1 LWKPFMTSNAERWLI
16 ASDVDGTLTDHSL
29 MILPE
34 VRATIAAAQ
43 AKGHIITL
51 ATGRMYRA
59 TLPFADT
66 LAIDQPL
73 ICYQG
78 ALVRRHDE
86 VLLHRTVPLEIAHD
100 AIQVAH
106 DRKLHLNAYLDDT
119 LYIEQHTPESAFYEE
134 LAPMADPQVVGD
146 MAHFLREE
154 PTKIL
159 FVCEEHGA
167 LEFLEWAKQRWG
179 DVAQVVQSH
188 PRYVEIT
195 HPAASKGAAVM
206 ALAEQ
211 LGIPRER
218 VLAVGDNHNDI
229 SMIGAAGVGVAMG
242 NAAPII
248 QAVADWVAPTV
259 KAAGLAA
266 AIEKFVL

>member
-1 LWKPFMTSNAERWLI
+1 MIPDSERWLI
-16 ASDVDGTLTDHSL
+16 ASDVDGTLVDHSL
-29 MILPE
+29 EILPE
-34 VRATIAAAQ
+34 VRTAIATAQ
-43 AKGHIITL
+43 AKGHIVTL

-59 TLPFADT
+59 TLPFAET
-66 LAIDQPL
+66 LQIDQPL

-78 ALVRRHDE
+78 ALVQHHDH
-86 VLLHRTVPLEIAHD
+86 VILHRTVPLEIAQD

-106 DRKLHLNAYLDDT
+106 QKELHLNAYLNDT
-119 LYIEQHTPESAFYEE
+119 LFIEKHSPESAFYKQ
-134 LAPMADPQVVGD
+134 LAPMAEAQVVGD
-146 MAHFLREE
+146 MSLFLKEE

-159 FVCEEHGA
+159 FVCEEAEA
-167 LEFLEWAKQRWG
+167 LQFLEWAKARWG

-206 ALAEQ
+206 ALAQE
-211 LGIPRER
+211 LNIPRER

-242 NAAPII
+242 SALPVI
-248 QAVADWVAPTV
+248 QAMADWVAPGV
-259 KAAGLAA
+259 KEGGLAA
-266 AIEKFVL
+266 AIQKFVL